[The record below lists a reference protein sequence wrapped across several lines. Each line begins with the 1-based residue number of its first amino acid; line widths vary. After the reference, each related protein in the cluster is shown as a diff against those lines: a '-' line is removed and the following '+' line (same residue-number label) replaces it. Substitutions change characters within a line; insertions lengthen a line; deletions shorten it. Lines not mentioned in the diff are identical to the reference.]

1 MNHSLRKKALLLSL
15 ASVLASTTAQADS
28 YVNFIRQVQ
37 VFSTAEWQVPVAQQ
51 GQQLSPLAIDPG
63 GARFELWTVENSTL
77 ADHLLDHKYV
87 GAYVPQAAVTI
98 ETEDPYVT
106 IPRTRADRPFTV
118 TVTLNGMLIDPSAP
132 LAARMVKILQHVQS
146 YGNGVGVGLDRD
158 QATKLA
164 EGYIGQNGTYVLNYP
179 LTNLPG
185 VDRSKLRGEERIT
198 INSLPD
204 YQAPEAQ
211 LASKYV
217 QIWPVADGA
226 ISGIED
232 GAQLRFSTPTLT
244 VTLNDLYPDSRTYA
258 QIYKGSPVLGTVG
271 AVVPGTAVLIND
283 AIPHDRVLSVE
294 DWDSVIDSSG
304 TWTLEVLTETPF
316 GTDRLDYVSFNINR
330 DLSVNGAVTT
340 VE

>member
-1 MNHSLRKKALLLSL
+1 MKKTYLQLCLSVPLAMALCVPF
-15 ASVLASTTAQADS
+15 AHAES

-37 VFSTAEWQVPVAQQ
+37 VFSNAEWQVPVGQT

-63 GARFELWTVENSTL
+63 GARFELWTVEDSSL
-77 ADHLLDHKYV
+77 ADYLLDEKYV

-118 TVTLNGMLIDPSAP
+118 TISLNGMLSDPSAP
-132 LAARMVKILQHVQS
+132 AAARMVKVLQHVQS
-146 YGNGVGVGLDRD
+146 YGNGVGVGLDRG
-158 QATKLA
+158 QATQLG
-164 EGYIGQNGTYVLNYP
+164 EGYIGQNGTYILNYP
-179 LTNLPG
+179 ANNIPG
-185 VDRSKLRGEERIT
+185 ADRSKIRGEERFT

-211 LASKYV
+211 LSSRYL
-217 QIWPVADGA
+217 QIWPVADGSIA
-226 ISGIED
+226 GIED
-232 GAQLRFSTPTLT
+232 GQQLRFSTPAIT

-258 QIYKGSPVLGTVG
+258 QLYKGAPSLGTVG
-271 AVVPGTAVLIND
+271 AVIPGSAILIND
-283 AIPHDRVLSVE
+283 AIPHDRVLVI
-294 DWDSVIDSSG
+294 DNWDAVIDSSG
-304 TWTLEVLTETPF
+304 MWTMEVLTETPF

>member
-1 MNHSLRKKALLLSL
+1 MKNPINRLCPLVALSCTL
-15 ASVLASTTAQADS
+15 AAPVAKADS
-28 YVNFIRQVQ
+28 YINFIRQVQ
-37 VFSTAEWQVPVAQQ
+37 VFSTAEWQVPVAQS

-87 GAYVPQAAVTI
+87 GAYVPQASVVI

-118 TVTLNGMLIDPSAP
+118 TVTLNGMLTDPSAP

-146 YGNGVGVGLDRD
+146 YGNGVGVGLDRE

-185 VDRSKLRGEERIT
+185 ADRSKLRGEERIT

-204 YQAPEAQ
+204 YQAPESQ

-217 QIWPVADGA
+217 QVWPVADGSIA
-226 ISGIED
+226 GIEAGD
-232 GAQLRFSTPTLT
+232 QLRFSTPTLT

-258 QIYKGSPVLGTVG
+258 QIYKGSESLGTVG
-271 AVVPGTAVLIND
+271 AVVPGSAVIIND
-283 AIPHDRVLSVE
+283 AIPHDRVLTIE
-294 DWDSVIDSSG
+294 NWDQVIDSSG

-316 GTDRLDYVSFNINR
+316 GTDRLDYVSFSINR
-330 DLSVNGAVTT
+330 DLTLNGTVTT